1 MDSSFE
7 ALLEK
12 AREKR
17 VRPIIFLFPSSLFPR
32 PRPNVASMMM
42 DDDSEEEEE
51 EEEEEGECVFLPR
64 RCVKRKEHDDDDAN
78 VAHVEDIVY

>member
-1 MDSSFE
+1 VDSSFE
-7 ALLEK
+7 ALLER

-32 PRPNVASMMM
+32 RPNVASMMM

-51 EEEEEGECVFLPR
+51 EEEEEAERGVFLR
-64 RCVKRKEHDDDDAN
+64 
-78 VAHVEDIVY
+78 